1 MGSVRSAVLAG
12 SGYSPEAIWDQGT
25 PNFGDIRAVHI
36 NHHPGLPLWKI
47 LRLMPVLASE
57 PKRYSTKELSRIW
70 ISLSSSGRLN
80 GMKSKNSNASA
91 VFV

>member
-1 MGSVRSAVLAG
+1 
-12 SGYSPEAIWDQGT
+12 
-25 PNFGDIRAVHI
+25 
-36 NHHPGLPLWKI
+36 
-47 LRLMPVLASE
+47 MPVLASE
-57 PKRYSTKELSRIW
+57 PRRYSTEEPSGIR

>member
-1 MGSVRSAVLAG
+1 
-12 SGYSPEAIWDQGT
+12 
-25 PNFGDIRAVHI
+25 
-36 NHHPGLPLWKI
+36 
-47 LRLMPVLASE
+47 MPVLASE